1 MTLFRIFL
9 QQELLILF
17 KNKAQI
23 YANIIYFLIFFSVFQ
38 IISQN
43 FSQDIQNKLLILNIT
58 LNILFAIINIC
69 QNIFIKD
76 HEDGTLEQYIIH
88 INNIEIFIL
97 AKIIAN
103 WIASCLLIVLFCG
116 LYFKYNNFVN
126 LELFKILLILGV
138 SSLSLTFIFA
148 WSSCLSI
155 IEGLSP
161 AVIILALPV
170 TLPIIIFTNL
180 ALGDQF
186 NDGIIVLSA
195 FLFFIGSVTTLANAK
210 IIKIANN

>member
-116 LYFKYNNFVN
+116 LYFKYNSVPS
-126 LELFKILLILGV
+126 LKLGV
-138 SSLSLTFIFA
+138 L
-148 WSSCLSI
+148 
-155 IEGLSP
+155 
-161 AVIILALPV
+161 LAL
-170 TLPIIIFTNL
+170 
-180 ALGDQF
+180 
-186 NDGIIVLSA
+186 
-195 FLFFIGSVTTLANAK
+195 K
-210 IIKIANN
+210 